1 MNPIERELKVL
12 RGFAACAGDD
22 ARIDEAEIELARLLA
37 GEKDK
42 DEALDLLVELFDAYE
57 NGPACYQDPDEVSG
71 YLGNAT
77 EIDEHTF
84 KRICSVLNRLRPVR
98 EL

>member
-12 RGFAACAGDD
+12 RGFATCAGDD

-42 DEALDLLVELFDAYE
+42 DEALDLLVELF
-57 NGPACYQDPDEVSG
+57 
-71 YLGNAT
+71 GNAT